1 MRVLLAFDGS
11 AGATQAVKLAEPIA
25 WPPHT
30 TLRVVSV
37 VEQQMWVESL
47 PQPLTVGT
55 GSALEAELVTYLET
69 QQVELVDRLADR
81 DRQVEA
87 TVLRGRAATAI
98 IEDAIAFGADVL
110 VIGSRGH
117 GPIASLVLGSVSAEV
132 VDHAPCPVLVA
143 RRATLSQLLLAT
155 DGSQSARAAED
166 IVVGWP
172 IFDRLPIRVVSVA
185 DVGRPLTSGIAPMMH
200 RQVLDA
206 YTEDLEAAMGLS
218 DRIARESAT
227 RLRASGRPTDTEV
240 RRGDAA
246 AEIIAVADERHADLV
261 VLASR
266 GRTGLTRILLGSVA
280 RNVLAGSGASVLIV
294 RNTPG
299 V

>member
-1 MRVLLAFDGS
+1 
-11 AGATQAVKLAEPIA
+11 
-25 WPPHT
+25 
-30 TLRVVSV
+30 
-37 VEQQMWVESL
+37 
-47 PQPLTVGT
+47 
-55 GSALEAELVTYLET
+55 
-69 QQVELVDRLADR
+69 
-81 DRQVEA
+81 
-87 TVLRGRAATAI
+87 
-98 IEDAIAFGADVL
+98 
-110 VIGSRGH
+110 
-117 GPIASLVLGSVSAEV
+117 
-132 VDHAPCPVLVA
+132 VLVA

-166 IVVGWP
+166 IVGGWP

-206 YTEDLEAAMGLS
+206 YTEDLDAAMGLS

-227 RLRASGRPTDTEV
+227 RLRASGRSADTEV

-246 AEIIAVADERHADLV
+246 AEIIAGADERQADLV
-261 VLASR
+261 VLGSR

-280 RNVLAGSGASVLIV
+280 RNVLAASRASVLIV
-294 RNTPG
+294 RNTSG